1 MDARAL
7 LIHAQESQ
15 LRGYSSALSLKGWRV
30 FTRPS
35 RAEGIALLQQEPLDV
50 VIVHTGGGILAADLL
65 WMLEEL
71 NALSLE
77 MPLVAITDQHHLFD
91 GHRLLRRDVLLL
103 HPSAAP
109 DLAEHLTQWY
119 MAHKPLKSN
128 LADLLSCAQALALN
142 TRMSVEVDG
151 QRLGTL
157 SISHGVLMQANAPGL
172 RGARA
177 LQFLERLDQADVYLQ
192 PLAATMSD
200 AQEQDSSLLRWRSQI
215 KAQESAHPEV
225 QRAIEQM
232 LYHGIARLGTFGLLD
247 KRGLS
252 SQPSQAPQALASA
265 PEQELGLHE
274 DTAPSQ
280 EARSPTIPPQAA
292 AAAAPSARQ
301 ALAELTPKASEPI
314 SHQQTHSDGR
324 KTQPKAPAP
333 EQASETDPYERLYK
347 EATLAYIRRDHDRAL
362 ALFKQC
368 AAQRPDDKRVTH
380 NLEQL
385 LKRHSKS

>member
-35 RAEGIALLQQEPLDV
+35 RAEGIALLRQEPLDV

-109 DLAEHLTQWY
+109 ALAEHLTQWY
-119 MAHKPLKSN
+119 LAHRPLKSN
-128 LADLLSCAQALALN
+128 LADLLSCAQDLALH
-142 TRMSVEVDG
+142 TRMNIEVDG

-157 SISHGVLMQANAPGL
+157 TFSQGLLIQATAPGL
-172 RGARA
+172 RGSRA
-177 LQFLERLDQADVYLQ
+177 LQFLERLDQADVYLNQ
-192 PLAATMSD
+192 ATVSQGMAD
-200 AQEQDSSLLRWRSQI
+200 EQDQDPSLLRWRSQL
-215 KAQESAHPEV
+215 KAQESTRPELLH
-225 QRAIEQM
+225 AIEQM
-232 LYHGIARLGTFGLLD
+232 LLHGIARLGTFGLLE
-247 KRGLS
+247 KLGS
-252 SQPSQAPQALASA
+252 SA
-265 PEQELGLHE
+265 PAAQAEPATELGLHE

-280 EARSPTIPPQAA
+280 EAHTPIKSVMTSGSTRSSMGEP
-292 AAAAPSARQ
+292 
-301 ALAELTPKASEPI
+301 TPKSSQTIA
-314 SHQQTHSDGR
+314 HQQTRSDGN
-324 KTQPKAPAP
+324 KTIPKATTP
-333 EQASETDPYERLYK
+333 EPPTEADPYERLYK
-347 EATLAYIRRDHDRAL
+347 EATLAYIRRDHVRAL
-362 ALFKQC
+362 TLFKQC

-385 LKRHSKS
+385 LKRLSKS